1 MFAFEEYIKS
11 HKILILNGAT
21 QLSHYENIVCDNCY
35 RPFRNRWDK
44 IQFKIYEHLPATLL
58 DRSRWYSSW
67 KNHVS
72 EYDTIIIINNIRG
85 RDVIE
90 YMRSKNRHA
99 RIIIYYETT
108 IDPSDRKAPHYY
120 QGLGVE
126 FSSFDKKDCEQWGL
140 RYEPYFYSFA
150 QGTLEEIR
158 AGQSGITPETDVFFV
173 GYDKHRLHALVSLQQ
188 KFDQLGIR
196 HRMYIIPPPH
206 HPHHPYRPSDKT
218 HLAKTFLP
226 YPAVMRHIYQS
237 KCILDFVE
245 EGQTGIT
252 LRPMEAVW
260 FQKKLIT
267 NNPDVMHYDFY
278 CPENVFILGK
288 DDMTTLREFMDAP
301 YRPLPT
307 EVAQNYTAEAW
318 LDRMLGENCTVEEV
332 SSSCIA

>member
-126 FSSFDKKDCEQWGL
+126 FSSFDKKDCAQWKL
-140 RYEPYFYSFA
+140 RYAPYFYSCYHE
-150 QGTLEEIR
+150 TLEHIR
-158 AGQSGITPETDVFFV
+158 SVQENSPTEDIDVFFV
-173 GYDKHRLHALVSLQQ
+173 GYDKKRLHRLIALQ
-188 KFDQLGIR
+188 KELEKLSIK
-196 HRMYIIPPPH
+196 HRMLIVQTPH
-206 HPHHPYRPSDKT
+206 HVYPPSEKPYLTER
-218 HLAKTFLP
+218 FLP
-226 YPAVMRHIYQS
+226 YEKIISYLYRS

-267 NNPDVMHYDFY
+267 NNPDIIHYDFY
-278 CPENVFILGK
+278 RPENVFILGQ
-288 DDMTTLREFMDAP
+288 DELSTLKSFIDAP
-301 YRPLPT
+301 YRPLPI
-307 EVAQNYTAEAW
+307 EVAKNYTAEAW
-318 LDRMLGENCTVEEV
+318 LDRML
-332 SSSCIA
+332 IQQP

>member
-1 MFAFEEYIKS
+1 VFAFEEYIKS

-58 DRSRWYSSW
+58 DRSRWYSLW
-67 KNHVS
+67 KNHIA

-99 RIIIYYETT
+99 QIIIYYETT
-108 IDPSDRKAPHYY
+108 IDPSDRKAPQHY

-126 FSSFDKKDCEQWGL
+126 FSSFDKKDCALWGL
-140 RYEPYFYSFA
+140 RYAPFFYCYNQAS
-150 QGTLEEIR
+150 LESIR
-158 AGQSGITPETDVFFV
+158 LVQKSSPPEDIDVFFV
-173 GYDKHRLHALVSLQQ
+173 GYDKKRLHRLIALQ
-188 KFDQLGIR
+188 KDLEKLSVK
-196 HRMYIIPPPH
+196 HHMIIVQTPH
-206 HPHHPYRPSDKT
+206 HVYSPFDRPYLTER
-218 HLAKTFLP
+218 FLP
-226 YPAVMRHIYQS
+226 YEEIVDYLYRS

-267 NNPDVMHYDFY
+267 NNPDVIHYDFY
-278 CPENVFILGK
+278 CPENVFILGQDK
-288 DDMTTLREFMDAP
+288 LSTLNAFIDAP
-301 YRPLPT
+301 YRPLPI

-318 LDRMLGENCTVEEV
+318 LDRMLTQQL
-332 SSSCIA
+332 